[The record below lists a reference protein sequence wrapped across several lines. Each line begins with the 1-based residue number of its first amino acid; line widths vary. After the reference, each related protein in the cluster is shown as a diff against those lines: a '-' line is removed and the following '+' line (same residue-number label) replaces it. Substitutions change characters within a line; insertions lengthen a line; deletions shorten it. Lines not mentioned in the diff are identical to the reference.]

1 MKLTNI
7 AALLLGSFLPVAKS
21 YRSFGR
27 SSLSDELQL
36 FDSEIETDDMVRDL
50 LEEREWEDGDSI
62 QFLSRRVEVT
72 LSQQCIED
80 DAKPL
85 PEKTESEAEEQQAI
99 YEKMGM
105 KGCETNSQNRETF
118 TMYNTVDMSN
128 CSDELA
134 LLSASCEADGNYQT
148 IIFRP
153 FIANCTGFTEIPM
166 DNTTALV
173 QVSMNRYWEKGAAC
187 SPKSCPTDANDLTAD
202 DIAFLFDQ
210 SMPGNVSCAVEYLE
224 DSEAVVSEPE
234 EDSDVVVSEQKEDSD
249 AVVVS
254 EQEEDSGAKTAQL
267 FSSASVGLVTASV
280 ALLMMW

>member
-27 SSLSDELQL
+27 SSLSELQL
-36 FDSEIETDDMVRDL
+36 FETEIETDDMVRDL
-50 LEEREWEDGDSI
+50 LEDSGDSI
-62 QFLSRRVEVT
+62 RFLSRRVEVT

-80 DAKPL
+80 DAKAS
-85 PEKTESEAEEQQAI
+85 PERTESEVEEQQAI

-118 TMYNTVDMSN
+118 TMNSTLDMSN

-153 FIANCTGFTEIPM
+153 FIMNCTGFTEIPM

-187 SPKSCPTDANDLTAD
+187 GPKSCPSDANDLTAD